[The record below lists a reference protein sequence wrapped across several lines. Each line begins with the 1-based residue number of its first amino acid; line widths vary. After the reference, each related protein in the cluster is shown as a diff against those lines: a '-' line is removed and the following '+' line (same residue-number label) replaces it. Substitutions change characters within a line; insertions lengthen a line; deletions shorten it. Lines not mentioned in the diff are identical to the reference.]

1 MSKVAIVEFGEA
13 ASIGN
18 DTAAQAPV
26 AQSGPAASNAAALE
40 ATRLSWFEAC
50 GQAAVAEKM
59 QPAVLDGAPYL
70 PLGQF
75 PQPIVTSR
83 SLDGISAKFWS
94 VRTS

>member
-26 AQSGPAASNAAALE
+26 AQSGPAASDPAVE
-40 ATRLSWFEAC
+40 ATRRSWFEAC

-59 QPAVLDGAPYL
+59 QPAMLHGASYLQLD
-70 PLGQF
+70 QF
-75 PQPIVTSR
+75 PQPTFYGR
-83 SLDGISAKFWS
+83 SLDAISAKFWP